1 MTMKRILLYPHCL
14 LACAWPCAA
23 QTTITMGDKTV
34 EAAFDNGNGN
44 LLLSQQAIL
53 AQPATLQSLSFYV
66 TTASGSLVL
75 GVYSPNGPNG
85 GPGTLL
91 ATTAT
96 ATAVTGWNTLMT
108 STHPVLQSGTYWLA
122 YFPSSNNLAFRKQ
135 NNSGSCWM
143 KSRTFGPMPT
153 TFPAGPV
160 SCTPTTW
167 SFYASLTGSGVVA
180 PPVATAAPVVTGNLQ
195 VGSQL
200 STTNGAWSNSPTS
213 YAYQWLDNGAAISG
227 ATTSK
232 YTTQSADVGKL
243 VSSKVT
249 AMNAGGLGISTSA
262 AVGPITAPV
271 PAPVNV
277 ALPSVTIAPA
287 AGSVLS
293 ATTGTWTNE
302 ISSYAYQW
310 LANGTPIPAAT
321 DVNYTTK
328 SADVGKVV
336 GVNVTAKGPGGNTTI
351 AAGPMLGWA
360 TTVPV
365 NSLNFSG
372 PSNGTMD
379 RHPVILRYRSS
390 IRHLM
395 VRRR

>member
-1 MTMKRILLYPHCL
+1 MTMRRILFSLLL

-23 QTTITMGDKTV
+23 QTMITMGDKTV
-34 EAAFDNGNGN
+34 EAASDNGNGN
-44 LLLSQQAIL
+44 LLIVQQAVL
-53 AQPATLQSLSFYV
+53 AQPGTLQSLSFYV
-66 TTASGSLVL
+66 TTASGQLNM

-85 GPGTLL
+85 GPGSLL

-122 YFPSSNNLAFRKQ
+122 YYPSSNTLAFRKQ
-135 NNSGSCWM
+135 NNSGNCWY

-153 TFPAGPV
+153 TFPASPV

-167 SFYASLTGSGVVA
+167 SFYASLTASGVVA

-200 STTNGAWSNSPTS
+200 STTNGTWTNSPTS

-232 YTTQSADVGKL
+232 YPTQSADVGKM
-243 VSSKVT
+243 VSAKVT
-249 AMNAGGLGISTSA
+249 ATNAGGAGIATSA

-293 ATTGTWTNE
+293 ATTGTWNNE
-302 ISSYAYQW
+302 ITSYAYQW
-310 LANGTPIPAAT
+310 LTNGTPIPAAT
-321 DVNYTTK
+321 AVNYTTK
-328 SADVGKVV
+328 STDAGKVV
-336 GVNVTAKGPGGNTTI
+336 GVNVTANGPWRQHDDRGRTD
-351 AAGPMLGWA
+351 AGMGD
-360 TTVPV
+360 
-365 NSLNFSG
+365 G
-372 PSNGTMD
+372 
-379 RHPVILRYRSS
+379 
-390 IRHLM
+390 
-395 VRRR
+395 